1 MKMKN
6 DIHKKVGAISILS
19 LVAIG
24 VLYTIYAL
32 FFATQGTPLDIVVYD
47 TDDENETVAL
57 AQQAGDIEGAAAI
70 VMDVK
75 TKKVYIEKSIRIPLP
90 IASITKVAT
99 ALVTLTHLEEDDTIQ
114 IKAQDIPTIG
124 GARLSIGEIWNVRD
138 LVAYSLITSSNEAS
152 NALARTVQ
160 EKKNTPFSTLMK
172 AFTQK
177 HNLTQT
183 SFINPSGLDI
193 HEGLAGSTSSAYD
206 IAEMLVLLYTLH
218 PDIAQL
224 TGHSEVAFNPYTNKK
239 HTAVNTN
246 TAIENIDGVKVSKT
260 GYTDLSGGSLAVIVD
275 RGYTNPVVV
284 VVLGST
290 KNGRFSDVVALIDQF
305 SENSSQR
312 SISIDDSVEV
322 ATVNETQ

>member
-1 MKMKN
+1 MKS
-6 DIHKKVGAISILS
+6 DIYKKVGTISILS

-24 VLYTIYAL
+24 VVYAIYTL
-32 FFATQGTPLDIVVYD
+32 FFANQGTPLDIVVYD
-47 TDDENETVAL
+47 TNDENETVAL

-90 IASITKVAT
+90 VASITKVAT

-124 GARLSIGEIWNVRD
+124 GARLSVGEIWNVRD
-138 LVAYSLITSSNEAS
+138 LIAYSLITSSNEAS

-160 EKKNTPFSTLMK
+160 EKKNTPFSTLMN
-172 AFTQK
+172 AFAQK

-224 TGHSEVAFNPYTNKK
+224 SGRSEVTFSPYTNEK

-246 TAIENIDGVKVSKT
+246 TAIEKIDGVKVSKT

-275 RGYTNPVVV
+275 RGYINPVVV

-290 KNGRFSDVVALIDQF
+290 RNGRFSDVIALIDQF
-305 SENSSQR
+305 SEQGPQSS
-312 SISIDDSVEV
+312 IADGIETDSVDK
-322 ATVNETQ
+322 TQL